1 MYTNGV
7 SSTGSAYTN
16 AASYTNT
23 KTNKTADSSTTSS
36 ANKNT
41 EQGAV
46 YEPSKPATN
55 TSSSK
60 KPTKAENAAIVS
72 QMKADLE
79 QRKQQMQNIVNKM
92 LSQQANTWKKT
103 NGVDMYAFLRSGNL
117 TADAKTIAQ
126 AKADIA
132 EDGYWG
138 VEQTSDRL
146 LSFAKALA
154 GNDAGKADEML
165 AAFKKGFERATGA
178 WGSKLPDIC
187 QKTYDATVEKFNA
200 WKNGTEG
207 SEA

>member
-60 KPTKAENAAIVS
+60 KPTK
-72 QMKADLE
+72 
-79 QRKQQMQNIVNKM
+79 
-92 LSQQANTWKKT
+92 
-103 NGVDMYAFLRSGNL
+103 
-117 TADAKTIAQ
+117 
-126 AKADIA
+126 
-132 EDGYWG
+132 
-138 VEQTSDRL
+138 
-146 LSFAKALA
+146 
-154 GNDAGKADEML
+154 
-165 AAFKKGFERATGA
+165 
-178 WGSKLPDIC
+178 
-187 QKTYDATVEKFNA
+187 
-200 WKNGTEG
+200 
-207 SEA
+207 